1 MRFSRPGPA
10 GSRRPYRFSHER
22 LQVRF
27 SQIRVP
33 SLFVGWSA
41 LRPGGSDCARWALIS
56 QTTTFLRSLNFCLV
70 LFSCFGRA
78 LARDWDGLSSRK
90 PSTGMELLRT
100 SRRFSNDTRQGRMTG
115 SAGGQKKVTQQRGHL
130 EGVGAYGPILR
141 GKHLVCLVL
150 RRGRVPM
157 LLLFRA
163 RQVRRIGKTKVNGT
177 NFDQLLEAVACS
189 FCYVTLLC

>member
-33 SLFVGWSA
+33 SLFGGWSA
-41 LRPGGSDCARWALIS
+41 PRPGGSDCARRALIS
-56 QTTTFLRSLNFCLV
+56 QPATFLEGVSIFCLV

-100 SRRFSNDTRQGRMTG
+100 SRRFSDDTRQGRMTG

-141 GKHLVCLVL
+141 GKTFGLS
-150 RRGRVPM
+150 
-157 LLLFRA
+157 RA
-163 RQVRRIGKTKVNGT
+163 GEGMGPDAAA
-177 NFDQLLEAVACS
+177 FS
-189 FCYVTLLC
+189 SPPG